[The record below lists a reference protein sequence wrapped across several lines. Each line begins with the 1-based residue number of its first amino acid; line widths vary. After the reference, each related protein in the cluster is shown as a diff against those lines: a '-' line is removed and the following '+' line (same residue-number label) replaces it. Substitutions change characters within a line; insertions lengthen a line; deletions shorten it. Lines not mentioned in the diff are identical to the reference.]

1 MIVGKYILKRFL
13 QLIPVIFLVSLFSYF
28 IIQAAPGDPVDNY
41 VRPGMTTEQ
50 IEEIK
55 AEYGLDGSVLEQ
67 YGRWL
72 GHVLQGDFG
81 TSIKLNKP
89 VVSVIAERLPNTL
102 ILMGAALLMSLVVA
116 IPLGL
121 WAGLRKNKLAD
132 NVISFVSYLGISVP
146 PFWLAM
152 ILIIFFALKL
162 QLFPSGGMRTL
173 NVYTTGDFLW
183 HLILP
188 AFVLSL
194 NNMAVFTRY
203 IRSNTITQLE
213 EDYVLTA
220 VSKGTSKRKVLFRHV
235 LKNCLLPIITLAG
248 INIAGLVCGSFVVE
262 SIFSWPGIGRM
273 AMDAVGNRDY
283 PLIMGYTMFSGI
295 ILMLGNL
302 LADILYAVADPR
314 IRQGMGREN
323 G

>member
-1 MIVGKYILKRFL
+1 VGKYILKRFL
-13 QLIPVIFLVSLFSYF
+13 QLIPVVILVSIFSF
-28 IIQAAPGDPVDNY
+28 LIIEAAPGDPVDNY
-41 VRPGMTTEQ
+41 VRAGMTK
-50 IEEIK
+50 EEIEGIK
-55 AEYGLDGSVLEQ
+55 KEYGLDGNIVEK

-72 GHVLQGDFG
+72 VHVFQGDLG
-81 TSIKLNKP
+81 TSIKQNRP
-89 VVSVIAERLPNTL
+89 VAELIGERLPNTL
-102 ILMGAALLMSLVVA
+102 MLMGSALFLSLIIS

-132 NVISFVSYLGISVP
+132 NVISFISYLGISVP
-146 PFWLAM
+146 PFWMAM
-152 ILIIFFALKL
+152 IMVIIFSLKL

-173 NVYTTGDFLW
+173 NVYTAGDLIW
-183 HLILP
+183 HMVLP

-220 VSKGTSKRKVLFRHV
+220 ISKGTGKRKVLSRHV

-248 INIAGLVCGSFVVE
+248 INIAGLVCGSFVIE
-262 SIFSWPGIGRM
+262 TIFSWPGIGRL
-273 AMDAVGNRDY
+273 AMEAVGNRDF
-283 PLIMGYTMFSGI
+283 PLIMGYTMFSCI
-295 ILMLGNL
+295 ILILGNL
-302 LADILYAVADPR
+302 LADVLYAVADPR
-314 IRQGMGREN
+314 IRQGMDRDN